1 MSALAGEPDDDAAVL
16 RFGPEFPANS
26 CECLSDAEVT
36 TILDNTMR
44 NSAGDRPFLR
54 KTYEYTKRS
63 IGVRPVKAVKSETIH
78 IRQALQEL
86 RFDEGGALHV
96 YEIASLTN
104 LMSKDSEPEEARALI
119 PSLQRYGDEAMATIL
134 DAVASAKSI

>member
-1 MSALAGEPDDDAAVL
+1 M
-16 RFGPEFPANS
+16 
-26 CECLSDAEVT
+26 
-36 TILDNTMR
+36 
-44 NSAGDRPFLR
+44 
-54 KTYEYTKRS
+54 
-63 IGVRPVKAVKSETIH
+63 KAVKSETIH